1 MYIYQHINLPS
12 SFIEQSLMNTYYVSD
27 IVIGSNLIGSNLID
41 IVIRDIE
48 ASQVA
53 QW

>member
-1 MYIYQHINLPS
+1 MYIYQHINLSS

-27 IVIGSNLIGSNLID
+27 IVIGSNLID

-53 QW
+53 QG

>member
-1 MYIYQHINLPS
+1 
-12 SFIEQSLMNTYYVSD
+12 MNTYYVAD
-27 IVIGSNLIGSNLID
+27 IVIGSNLIWHLIGSNLID

-48 ASQVA
+48 PSQVV